1 MWPET
6 RIIVSEAHRLCREM
20 NETYGQRVTVRQ
32 IYYNLFSKG
41 IIQLTE
47 KDYRR
52 VCRILTEARKRG
64 YIPFGWIE
72 DRSRSPLWAMLYE
85 DVSQFIGTM
94 INKYKLNMLYED
106 VSQFIGTMINKYK
119 LNTWKNQEN
128 FVIILVEKEA
138 LAPIIWDIAKEY
150 NVFVFPTKGFS
161 SWSMFVEDI
170 KELAEYFGKG
180 KRLIV
185 LVLSDLD
192 LSGKHI
198 KKDYENKFRFMA
210 KELGFQE
217 PYIIE
222 KIAVTEEQVKKYDL
236 PPMQKKYRGQ
246 GVLDI
251 WELESLDPATLR
263 SIVRESIEKY
273 VDLEQLRED
282 QQIEKEEKE
291 TLLNLIV
298 TLRSS

>member
-1 MWPET
+1 MSEVTLKEWRMKPET
-6 RIIVSEAHRLCREM
+6 RIIVSEAHRLCRET

-41 IIQLTE
+41 IIQLTQ
-47 KDYRR
+47 KDYKR

-72 DRSRSPLWAMLYE
+72 DRSRSPLWA
-85 DVSQFIGTM
+85 
-94 INKYKLNMLYED
+94 MLYED

-192 LSGKHI
+192 PSGKHI

-251 WELESLDPATLR
+251 WELEALDPTTLR
-263 SIVRESIEKY
+263 SIVREAIEKY

-282 QQIEKEEKE
+282 QQIEKAEKE